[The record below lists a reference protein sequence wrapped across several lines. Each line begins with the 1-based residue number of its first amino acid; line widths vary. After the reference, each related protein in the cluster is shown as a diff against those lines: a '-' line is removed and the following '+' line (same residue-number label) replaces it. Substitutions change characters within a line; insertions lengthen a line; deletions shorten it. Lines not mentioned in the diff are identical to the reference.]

1 MREVKMSPGMK
12 EMHEAMNRVLGIDPK
27 KPSFMNGLFPIA
39 DKTGKEPCGECHL
52 QPGETCDICHARQV
66 GLSE

>member
-12 EMHEAMNRVLGIDPK
+12 EMHETMNRVLGIDDK

-39 DKTGKEPCGECHL
+39 DKGKEPCGECHL
-52 QPGETCDICHARQV
+52 QPDETCDICHARKA